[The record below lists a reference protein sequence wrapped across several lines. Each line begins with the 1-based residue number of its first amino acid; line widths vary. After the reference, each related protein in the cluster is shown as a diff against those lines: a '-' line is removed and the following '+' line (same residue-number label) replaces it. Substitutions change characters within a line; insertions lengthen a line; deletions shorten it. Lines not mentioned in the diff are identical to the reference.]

1 MRATLIT
8 VKEYFIITIGTFII
22 ALAWTAF
29 LIPSQIAGGGINGV
43 ASLIYYATNTIPV
56 GSSVFAINSLLIL
69 IAIKFLGKGFG
80 VKTIYAILTMS
91 LFFTILQQL
100 ITKAV
105 VNDMFMCAI
114 IGGVLG
120 GIGVG
125 ITFTQGGTTGG
136 TDIIAM
142 MITKYK
148 DISPA
153 KIILYIDIIIISSS
167 YFIFGSIEK
176 IVYGC
181 VAMASAAYAID
192 MIIVGATRSVQVFIF
207 SNKHEAIA
215 NAISMVSG
223 RGITLLNGQGWYT
236 KENKKII
243 IIVARKKEVTQ
254 IFKEIKQI
262 DQHAFISVT
271 GVQGVYGKGF
281 DQIK

>member
-1 MRATLIT
+1 MRTTLIT
-8 VKEYFIITIGTFII
+8 AKEYFIITIGTFII

-29 LIPSQIAGGGINGV
+29 LIPSQIVGGGINGV
-43 ASLIYYATNTIPV
+43 ASLIYFATGTIPV
-56 GSSVFAINSLLIL
+56 GLSVLVINSLLII

-80 VKTIYAILTMS
+80 IKTVYAILTMS
-91 LFFTILQQL
+91 LFFTILQKL
-100 ITKAV
+100 ITESIV
-105 VNDMFMCAI
+105 DDMFMCAI

-120 GIGVG
+120 GAGVG

-142 MITKYK
+142 IINKYK

-153 KIILYIDIIIISSS
+153 KIILYIDIVIISSS

-176 IVYGC
+176 VVYGC
-181 VAMASAAYAID
+181 VSMASAAYAID

-236 KENKKII
+236 KEDKKII
-243 IIVARKKEVTQ
+243 TIVVRKKEITQ

-281 DQIK
+281 DQIR